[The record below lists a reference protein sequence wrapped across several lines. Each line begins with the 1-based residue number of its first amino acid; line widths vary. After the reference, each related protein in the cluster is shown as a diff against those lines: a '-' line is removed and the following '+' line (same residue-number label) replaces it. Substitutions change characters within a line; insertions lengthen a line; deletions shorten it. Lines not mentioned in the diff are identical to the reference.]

1 MAEGNAIV
9 KAVVS
14 GDTVIL
20 QGRSTGGPP
29 PERQMSLSSLLAPR
43 VARGPTMMGQ
53 EEPWGWAS
61 REFLRKLCVGF
72 PVTFKVDYRVP
83 TLNNRE
89 FGTIILNG
97 ESLNKTV
104 VKEGWARVRIP
115 RQGNEGEASPELEE
129 LQQLETEAIA
139 EKKGIH
145 SGEMGEGAIREGVQW
160 GPEVDSQAVLQR
172 LKGKTTKMT
181 IEYVRDGAAFR
192 AIIPD
197 THTYIN
203 LSLAGIAAPRVNTQ
217 AKTASAAGEGGAA
230 VAPKPEAYALES
242 KYFTETRL
250 LHRDVDVVVGGI
262 DKYGTLYGTIIHPK
276 GNISL
281 ELVKA
286 GLARVVDYSIDFT
299 ARENAMQYRLAERQA
314 KLNQLR
320 IWKGYT
326 PPTITGSKEFTA
338 TVIEIVSGDMV
349 VVKVEGGKEE
359 GAERKLSFASLRAPR
374 GGNVKRGE
382 AGEPWAAEAKE
393 FLRQKLIGRSV
404 VVVVDYER
412 EIPVGERKE
421 KRAYA
426 SLYVGKGTKKK
437 SVSEM
442 LVGEGLAVVMRHR
455 DEERA
460 ENYDDLLMAET
471 TAKGGKKGMYS
482 GGAAPPPPRVTDLS
496 LDAKKARS
504 YLPHLQR
511 ETDVRAVV
519 EYVFSG
525 SRFKLFIP
533 SENCSVMM
541 GLASLRTA
549 NPFRGGAGGGGAA
562 DKNARAGDPF
572 GEEAKRFT
580 RQHLLQRTVEVSLV
594 DMDKNGVAIGNL
606 YVLGGSGERT
616 PYGLELVKLGLARVD
631 DRGTSSLPVP
641 FVHALHQAEAAA
653 VAAKKGM
660 WSVEVAEAE
669 KEEEEVTAAQSEE
682 LIEVSVSE
690 IVDGV
695 HFFYQQASN
704 TEALTKVTEKMKAL
718 TAAEGT
724 AGGGSKLAFEPR
736 RGNIIA
742 ALFNDGSA
750 PLWYRA
756 RVEEK
761 IPAAA
766 GGGFKVLF
774 IDYGN
779 TAVVKPEQV
788 RTLDGTNTSIPPQ
801 AKEAKLAFLRA
812 PGLREEYGE
821 ESAVAFSR
829 LAYGKLLRARALGVE
844 GGKLLV
850 SLQEGGEEALPAS
863 KAKTLNQAL
872 VEEGLARVSK
882 RAERTVKKL
891 GVAAAVA
898 LVEELKGAQE
908 GARRGRVGIWRYG
921 DVADSDDEEGF

>member
-29 PERQMSLSSLLAPR
+29 PERQLSLSSLLAPR
-43 VARGPTMMGQ
+43 VARGPGAQ

-72 PVTFKVDYRVP
+72 PVTFKVDYTVP

-104 VKEGWARVRIP
+104 VKEGWARVRTP
-115 RQGNEGEASPELEE
+115 RQGNEGEASPDLEE
-129 LQQLETEAIA
+129 LQRLEAEAIA
-139 EKKGIH
+139 EKKGVH
-145 SGEMGEGAIREGVQW
+145 AGETGEGATREGVQW

-172 LKGKTTKMT
+172 IKGKTTKMT

-217 AKTASAAGEGGAA
+217 TKTASAAGEGGAA
-230 VAPKPEAYALES
+230 AAPKPEAHALES

-250 LHRDVDVVVGGI
+250 LHRDVDVVVGGV
-262 DKYGTLYGTIIHPK
+262 DKYGTLYGTILHPK
-276 GNISL
+276 GNISV
-281 ELVKA
+281 ELLKA

-299 ARENAMQYRLAERQA
+299 ARENALQYRLAERQA
-314 KLNQLR
+314 KAGQVR

-326 PPTITGSKEFTA
+326 PPTITGSKEFAA

-349 VVKVEGGKEE
+349 VVKVEGGKED
-359 GAERKLSFASLRAPR
+359 GAERKLSLASLRAPR

-393 FLRQKLIGRSV
+393 HLRQKLIGRSV

-426 SLYVGKGTKKK
+426 SLFVGKGTKKK

-442 LVGEGLAVVMRHR
+442 LVGEGLATVMRHR

-460 ENYDDLLMAET
+460 ENYDDLLVAET
-471 TAKGGKKGMYS
+471 TAKAGKKGMYS

-541 GLASLRTA
+541 ALTSLRTP
-549 NPFRGGAGGGGAA
+549 NPSRGGTAPG
-562 DKNARAGDPF
+562 DKSGRAGDPF
-572 GEEAKRFT
+572 GEEAKTFT
-580 RQHLLQRTVEVSLV
+580 RQHLLQRTVEVSFG
-594 DMDKNGVAIGNL
+594 DMDKNGVALGNIS
-606 YVLGGSGERT
+606 VLGGSGERT
-616 PYGLELVKLGLARVD
+616 PFGLELVKLGLARVD
-631 DRGTSSLPVP
+631 ERGTTSLPVP
-641 FVHALHQAEAAA
+641 FVHSLHQAQAAA
-653 VAAKKGM
+653 VAAKRGV

-669 KEEEEVTAAQSEE
+669 KEEEEVTAAQSDE
-682 LIEVSVSE
+682 LVDVSVSE
-690 IVDGV
+690 ICDGV

-704 TEALTKVTEKMKAL
+704 TEALAKVTDKMKAL

-724 AGGGSKLAFEPR
+724 SGGSSKLAFEPR
-736 RGNIIA
+736 KGNVVA
-742 ALFNDGSA
+742 ALFNDGSG

-761 IPAAA
+761 LPA

-774 IDYGN
+774 LDYGN
-779 TAVVKPEQV
+779 KAVVKLDQI
-788 RTLDGTNTSIPPQ
+788 RTIDGGFTSIPPQ
-801 AKEAKLAFLRA
+801 AKEAGLAFLRA
-812 PGLREEYGE
+812 PGLGEEWGE

-829 LAYGKLLRARALGVE
+829 LAYGKVLRARVFGQE

-850 SLQEGGEEALPAS
+850 SLQEGGEGAVQAS
-863 KAKTLNQAL
+863 KAKTLNQSM

-882 RAERTVKKL
+882 RADRTVKKL
-891 GVAAAVA
+891 GVPAAVA
-898 LVEELKGAQE
+898 LVEEMKEAQE
-908 GARRGRVGIWRYG
+908 GARRGRVGMWKYG